1 MRQAHIKNLYL
12 IKKINV
18 LKVKYIVSYKII
30 VVFLFLLL
38 PYKNIKRI

>member
-30 VVFLFLLL
+30 VVFLFFASS
-38 PYKNIKRI
+38 I